1 MTIPEKWLLCYSFP
15 MFTKGQASAIKS
27 LQDKKY
33 RQKTGLFLVE
43 GEKSVV
49 ETLNSDFEIKTIL
62 ATKEFYKKYQE
73 LINNKKKERQIVCE
87 IVESGEINNVSS
99 LENNDSVLAI
109 VKQKD
114 FSKINTED
122 NSDIKDGEIILAL
135 DNIRD
140 PGNFGTIIRIADW
153 YGIKNIMASV
163 GTVDFYNPKVISATK
178 GSFTRVNVTY
188 TNLINYLEETK
199 SPILGAFMQGEN
211 IHKFS
216 FPKNGILVMG
226 NESNGI
232 SPEIGKI
239 IKQKITIPTFGQAES
254 LNVAIATA
262 VILDNWKRNLN

>member
-1 MTIPEKWLLCYSFP
+1 

-62 ATKEFYKKYQE
+62 ATKDFYTKYSKIIKGKK
-73 LINNKKKERQIVCE
+73 IICE
-87 IVESGEINNVSS
+87 IVEQGEIEKVST
-99 LENNDSVLAI
+99 LETNDSALAI

-114 FSKINTED
+114 TAILDLSAQAGNKVAED
-122 NSDIKDGEIILAL
+122 EIILAL

-153 YGIKNIMASV
+153 YGIKKIVAAI

-178 GSFTRVNVTY
+178 GSFTRVNVHY
-188 TNLINYLEETK
+188 VDLSKYLAEVK
-199 SPILGAFMQGEN
+199 SPILGAFMTGEN
-211 IHKFS
+211 AHKFN

-232 SPEIGKI
+232 SPEIEKLI
-239 IKQKITIPTFGQAES
+239 SKKITIPNFGGAES

-262 VILDNWKRNLN
+262 VLLDNWKRN